1 MKYWIVLG
9 CLLIAA
15 CGDKAPVVSA
25 IDTSTLEAPVAES
38 IDSAHRAL
46 QAAPSDPAAWTTYAE
61 VLQAHQ
67 LLNEAA
73 EAWLSKM
80 SLAGLTPGEAI
91 LALRCAEGLARP
103 IEGVDQTVDQILQDT
118 PNHTSLRFSRGSS
131 RLRAGDLAGAQI
143 DLERALQQE
152 RHPAI
157 LLALARTV
165 LSQGDPGRAR
175 NLLEEARKKAPGDA
189 DIQKTLA
196 PVYMQLGE
204 VDLAEAERSR
214 PLRGPKAFRFDEAEL
229 RMANRAVS
237 SNANDDRARE
247 AFANRDWKVAIVWL
261 NKVIEVHPDR
271 ATAHAR
277 RGMCH
282 LMTNQIQR
290 ADQDFRKAIAEDE
303 SLAMAHRG
311 LGVLAG
317 RGGRPQEAVTHL
329 ARAIELNPEDPDAL
343 GMYPIALLK
352 TGQIADAEEAYLAA
366 RSRFPNNRILVQ
378 QWLVGLRSMGRAD
391 QGLAAAR
398 TALQDLGED
407 AAVLHHA
414 ALCLEALGQ
423 VQEAMEY
430 HRRSVAADPKSP
442 SASRLQ
448 KTGTPG

>member
-15 CGDKAPVVSA
+15 CGDKAPVVPA

-46 QAAPSDPAAWTTYAE
+46 QAAPSDPAAWATYAE

-80 SLAGLTPGEAI
+80 SLADLTPGEAI

-118 PNHTSLRFSRGSS
+118 PDHTSLRFSRGSS
-131 RLRAGDLAGAQI
+131 RLRAGDLAGAQV

-152 RHPAI
+152 RHPVI

-204 VDLAEAERSR
+204 VDLADAERSR
-214 PLRGPKAFRFDEAEL
+214 ALRGPKAFRFDEAEL

-237 SNANDDRARE
+237 SSANDDRARE

-271 ATAHAR
+271 ASAHAR

-282 LMTNQIQR
+282 LMTNQMQR

-329 ARAIELNPEDPDAL
+329 ARAIELNPEDPDAV